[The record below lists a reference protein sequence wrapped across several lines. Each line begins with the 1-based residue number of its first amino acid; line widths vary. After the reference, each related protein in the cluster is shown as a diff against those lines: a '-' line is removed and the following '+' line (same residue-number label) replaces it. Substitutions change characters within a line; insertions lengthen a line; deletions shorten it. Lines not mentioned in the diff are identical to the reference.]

1 MTEFAPYKKN
11 SVSWS
16 ARRKWNEAELCT
28 LKMEGQPQN
37 FSLPGFS
44 MGCGKGLNLTGTLT
58 RQAIFMWRVSFE
70 TTLPMTFNIYVYPSK
85 KWRSLFIFTCQ
96 KISKPP
102 ITPIEKYQWRSCTK
116 MSQLWVTRPRHATL
130 EVIQKRDSAEITLK
144 KIHGKTESPDRII
157 SGY

>member
-1 MTEFAPYKKN
+1 MKFYCPLTFSNEKN
-11 SVSWS
+11 KLFLHV
-16 ARRKWNEAELCT
+16 NI
-28 LKMEGQPQN
+28 EGLN
-37 FSLPGFS
+37 FSQPF
-44 MGCGKGLNLTGTLT
+44 KVKWDQGLNLTGTLT

-85 KWRSLFIFTCQ
+85 KWRSLFIFTRQ

-157 SGY
+157 SGC